1 MNSEEKRLPPGQH
14 AVTKMVAMPPIGGSH
29 PHIEKKDWRLRV
41 HGEVE
46 KEAAWTWEEFNRLP
60 QKDFT
65 VDFHCVTHWSK
76 LDQPFFGVNF
86 SDIIKVVTPKPT
98 ANFVIFE
105 CADGYTT
112 NVPFEE
118 LKQKL
123 AFIATKMNGAEI
135 EDKFG
140 GPARVVIP
148 HLYAW
153 KSAKFV
159 RGIRFQANDEPGFW
173 ETRGYNNHGDPWK
186 EERYS

>member
-1 MNSEEKRLPPGQH
+1 MPLKDKLPPGQH

-29 PHIEKKDWRLRV
+29 PHIDKKDWRLRV
-41 HGEVE
+41 CGEVE
-46 KEAAWTWEEFNRLP
+46 NEIIWNWEEFNKLT
-60 QKDFT
+60 QKDFV

-76 LDQPFFGVNF
+76 LDQPFFGVEF
-86 SDIIKVVTPKPT
+86 SDVLRIVKPKPK
-98 ANFVIFE
+98 AKFVIFE
-105 CADGYTT
+105 SADGYTS
-112 NVPFEE
+112 NVVLKE
-118 LKQKL
+118 LKENF
-123 AFIATKMNGAEI
+123 AFIATKMNGVEI

-153 KSAKFV
+153 KSTKYLTA
-159 RGIRFQANDEPGFW
+159 IRFQEKDEPGFW